1 MSFFGLFKNRNLS
14 SPLPRASSGSFS
26 LLKPE
31 AGLADTRA
39 AIDELSQ
46 VVKDN
51 PEAVEIYLALG
62 NLYRSQGEI
71 ERAAQIRNSLI
82 VRPGLDDSIK
92 ARALY
97 ELGRDFMRGG
107 FLDRA
112 ECAFEKAREIV
123 GDSPEIIR
131 ELAGLAAGG
140 REFEK
145 AAHLYST
152 LNMPLQ
158 EAHYLAN
165 AAEEDFKEGSI
176 TKGYKTVKKALRT
189 SGGSIEAWLLLLVQL
204 KSENNLK
211 EFSKKFSE
219 ALRCVPLDLRFML
232 VEGILACSPVPCGHA
247 MGEIN
252 VVSEYDQNF
261 YRVMQKTLKETN
273 DLDVTLCYYGAKL
286 LSFCGEEKEARLWLE
301 KTLVLNQNFWLAR
314 LELFRHAKEEQT
326 LTPFFSN
333 QLDFFVNVACEVKRF
348 ACSGCGLKGD
358 RLFFVCPKCHSWYS
372 ITFRKE
378 LNQ

>member
-1 MSFFGLFKNRNLS
+1 MSFFGLFKKKSLS
-14 SPLPRASSGSFS
+14 ASSQRTSSGSFS

-51 PEAVEIYLALG
+51 PEAVEIYMALG

-71 ERAAQIRNSLI
+71 ERASQIRNSLI
-82 VRPGLDDSIK
+82 VRPGLEDSIK

-112 ECAFEKAREIV
+112 ENAFEKAREIV
-123 GDSPEIIR
+123 GDSPRIIR
-131 ELAGLAAGG
+131 ELAGLAAGV

-145 AAHLYST
+145 AAYLYST

-158 EAHYLAN
+158 EAHYLVM
-165 AAEEDFKEGSI
+165 AAQEDFKEGFQS
-176 TKGYKTVKKALRT
+176 KGYKTIRKALRT
-189 SGGSIEAWLLLLVQL
+189 SIGSIEAWLLLLVQL
-204 KSENNLK
+204 KTEGNIK
-211 EFSKKFSE
+211 EFTKKFPE
-219 ALRCVPLDLRFML
+219 ALSHVPEDLRFML
-232 VEGILACSPVPCGHA
+232 VEGVMVGAPSPCGQSA
-247 MGEIN
+247 RDIDT
-252 VVSEYDQNF
+252 VSENDCTF
-261 YRVMQKTLKETN
+261 FKAMQQTLDTTPN
-273 DLDVTLCYYGAKL
+273 MDVTLCYYGARL
-286 LSFCGEEKEARLWLE
+286 LHFCGEEKEARLWLE

-314 LELFRHAKEEQT
+314 LELFRHAKDEQT

-333 QLDFFVNVACEVKRF
+333 QLDFFVKVACEVKRF
-348 ACSGCGLKGD
+348 TCSGCGLKGD

>member
-1 MSFFGLFKNRNLS
+1 MLSFFGLFKNKNLS
-14 SPLPRASSGSFS
+14 ASASRTSSGSFS
-26 LLKPE
+26 LLKSE

-62 NLYRSQGEI
+62 NLYRSQGEFD
-71 ERAAQIRNSLI
+71 RAAQIRNSLI
-82 VRPGLDDSIK
+82 VRPGLDDTLK
-92 ARALY
+92 ARTLY

-112 ECAFEKAREIV
+112 ENAFDKAREIV

-131 ELAGLAAGG
+131 ELAGLAAGV

-145 AAHLYST
+145 AAQFYST
-152 LNMPLQ
+152 LRMPLQ
-158 EAHYLAN
+158 EAHYLAR
-165 AAEEDFKEGSI
+165 AAEDEFKESQS
-176 TKGYKTVKKALRT
+176 KGFRTVKKALKVA
-189 SGGSIEAWLLLLVQL
+189 SGSIEAWLLLLSEL
-204 KSENNLK
+204 KKEANLK
-211 EFSKKFSE
+211 EFSKRFPE
-219 ALRCVPLDLRFML
+219 ALNHVPLDLRFTL
-232 VEGILACSPVPCGHA
+232 VEGLLTGAPSSCGNSA
-247 MGEIN
+247 IGTDLVTE
-252 VVSEYDQNF
+252 SDRAF
-261 YRVMQKTLKETN
+261 YKVMLEALEATS
-273 DLDVTLCYYGAKL
+273 DIDVTLCYYGARL
-286 LSFCGEEKEARLWLE
+286 LHLCGEEKEARLWLE

-348 ACSGCGLKGD
+348 TCSGCGLKGD